1 MERLSGL
8 DAGFLYMETP
18 SWHQHT
24 LKIGI
29 VDASTSPGGYSF
41 AKAKEELGRR
51 LHLLPPFRRRV
62 VPIPG
67 DFHHPVWIDDP
78 DFDIERHVFQARLP
92 APGGDRELDDLI
104 GQMASQP
111 LRRDRPLWEMWV
123 VEGLVSGEVAF
134 VTKVHHSI
142 ADGVAASAML
152 ANVMSPDPDPD
163 VPIPVERPSRR
174 RRLPPRWAL
183 LLEAFLDHVGQ
194 LFRLPALLID
204 TAKRLRDLVVHQ
216 KASITRTPR
225 PILDAPRTIFNG
237 ALTPRRSFARAS
249 LPFADFREVRR
260 HLDVT
265 VNDVVLA
272 VVGRAVAGW
281 LRDRG
286 ELPTRSLLAAV
297 PTSADAVTDVTR
309 LWGNNVSNLFATLAT
324 DVADPAAQLQRIHDV
339 MVESKKTQ
347 ELLGPQM
354 MFNWVQYT
362 PPGPYRWAIR
372 QYSRFRGADRHPPP
386 INVIVSNVPG
396 PRAPLYLAGARLTG
410 LYSVGP
416 ILEGVGLNVT
426 VWSYLDQ
433 MNFSAITCP
442 QLIGDLHEITDRFRG
457 ALDELLE
464 ATSAMAG

>member
-163 VPIPVERPSRR
+163 APIPVERPSRR

-216 KASITRTPR
+216 KAAITRTPR